1 MSLLEF
7 KFFIE
12 YDSFDKLKEE
22 NYMKNLLKKLIT
34 TIIFFVIAYVL
45 IDLTPYYIETV
56 KYAEDEIRFVID
68 DNEQTKTLPDPII
81 IKDEN
86 VMLSMDT
93 IKKFFDKYIYFDEKY
108 EAVIIAYDT
117 YVVKMFVDDKDIII
131 NDEPKHIDVPVMMSG
146 EDIYIPIQVLEEV
159 YDIDVVV
166 NEKVIVTTSN
176 VEYFEVELKK
186 DAKLKKYKKKFSLTK
201 STPEKGETLRIYT
214 EDFGYLAD
222 DQYVW
227 ARSEN
232 GDFGYIRKG
241 KIKFDDTKAIAVF
254 KEEETKKEK
263 INLIWEYAT
272 NYSPD
277 RSAEAKKDCVD
288 VLSPTWIYSKN
299 SEGELKH
306 SIDSN
311 YLSWANRVGYKVWPT
326 IKNDDIKID
335 GTSVLLNDMYYRKA
349 FIDNIVE
356 LCKKYNFDGINLD
369 FENMYKEDKEE
380 FAELVRELSATL
392 RLNGII
398 STVDVNVPDG
408 SPTWSLCYDT
418 KAISDAANYVMLMAY
433 DQYGQSSSTAGPVA
447 SLAWVEANLK
457 KLIDREK
464 VDSEKLVLG
473 VPFYSRFWR
482 TKNGVV
488 KSTSSL
494 GMAKAKEYVKNNP
507 NSSEWNEIAGQYIVE
522 YKSGADTILVYV
534 EDEKALKEK
543 LELIDEYNLAGFA
556 AWRRGYE
563 VEEVW
568 NVIAEEI
575 N

>member
-1 MSLLEF
+1 
-7 KFFIE
+7 
-12 YDSFDKLKEE
+12 
-22 NYMKNLLKKLIT
+22 MKNLLKKLIT

-68 DNEQTKTLPDPII
+68 DNEQTKTLPDSII

-108 EAVIIAYDT
+108 EAVIVAYDT

-146 EDIYIPIQVLEEV
+146 EDIYIPIQVLEAV

-201 STPEKGETLRIYT
+201 GTPEKGEILRIYT
-214 EDFGYLAD
+214 EDFAYLTD

-241 KIKFDDTKAIAVF
+241 KIKFDDTKATAVF

-277 RSAEAKKDCVD
+277 RSSEEKKDSVD

-392 RLNGII
+392 KLNGII

-418 KAISDAANYVMLMAY
+418 KAISDAADYVMLMAY

-482 TKNGVV
+482 TKDGVV

-522 YKSGADTILVYV
+522 YKSGSDTILVYV

-543 LELIDEYNLAGFA
+543 LELIDEYDLAGFA

-568 NVIAEEI
+568 DVIAEEI